1 MVSVQS
7 YKGLS
12 TLLYVLSV
20 LEAIAGLVMIFG
32 SSWVLSM
39 APASLALPD
48 SGFVMIFM
56 KALGILALGLGYLL
70 CVTAR
75 DPVRHVA
82 IIDTLVFILIASAI
96 LVWYAMAAMHLGQY
110 FPANY
115 IVVRIVVQ
123 LILAIVLVVMRP
135 KAVARV

>member
-1 MVSVQS
+1 MVAVRS

-20 LEAIAGLVMIFG
+20 LEAIGALVLIFG
-32 SSWVLSM
+32 TTWVLSM
-39 APASLALPD
+39 APANLALPD
-48 SGFVMIFM
+48 TGFVALFM
-56 KALGILALGLGYLL
+56 KGIGILALGVAYLL

-82 IIDTLVFILIASAI
+82 IIDTLVFFLIASAI
-96 LVWYAMAAMHLGQY
+96 LIWYAMAAMHLGQY

-123 LILAIVLVVMRP
+123 VILAIVLVVMRP
-135 KAVARV
+135 KAAASA